1 MENQL
6 KILIPYGGTCWRA
19 RSGRW
24 LWRCSFKYWKNEI
37 AIDNNAGFSND
48 LAELIQFDLEERDLQ
63 DMLHFERA

>member
-1 MENQL
+1 M
-6 KILIPYGGTCWRA
+6 RA
-19 RSGRW
+19 FVEGLDQEDDYEDVRSNIE
-24 LWRCSFKYWKNEI
+24 KNEI